1 MTFAT
6 SVRRTLAAGLLA
18 TGVAAA
24 LGAPMA
30 NAASVADR
38 VTLQSLLG
46 GPGALENF
54 ELFNPGI
61 TGASV
66 LDCAL
71 LTSASTCQ
79 GQGPGLVQPGL
90 TFSGAGSLQWNDA
103 AYYGAPSRELLS
115 NGAALNIDFASP
127 VTAAGFD
134 LRAFAGYAATASIE
148 IYASDDTTQIGSIP
162 TIVLANDGFP
172 VFAGWQDAAGI
183 GRIVVSQPQYGW
195 SPMIDNLEYRAAA
208 TATPEPASAAPL
220 GAGIALAAW
229 RRRRPLRAG

>member
-46 GPGALENF
+46 GFGVTENF
-54 ELFNPGI
+54 EAFSIAPGE
-61 TGASV
+61 A
-66 LDCAL
+66 
-71 LTSASTCQ
+71 TSAGCAVLSSTSICST
-79 GQGPGLVQPGL
+79 QGPGLVQPGL
-90 TFSGAGSLQWNDA
+90 EISAPGGLQWDGQG
-103 AYYGAPSRELLS
+103 YFGAPSRELLA
-115 NGAALNIDFASP
+115 NDTALTIDFASP

-134 LRAFAGYAATASIE
+134 LRAFVGYAATASIE

-162 TIVLANDGFP
+162 TIVLADDGIP

-195 SPMIDNLEYRAAA
+195 SPIIDNLEYSAAA
-208 TATPEPASAAPL
+208 TATPEPASAALL
-220 GAGIALAAW
+220 GVGIALAAW